1 MQPEGIRRI
10 NAEELYRE
18 VKKKWV
24 SIYPAYFDS
33 TKSIAEGTLTAALR
47 KTDQQKSMYRK
58 AYAGGGHEGSQHPND
73 QEHLRAR

>member
-1 MQPEGIRRI
+1 MQSEAFRRT

-33 TKSIAEGTLTAALR
+33 TKSITEGNA
-47 KTDQQKSMYRK
+47 
-58 AYAGGGHEGSQHPND
+58 
-73 QEHLRAR
+73 